1 MDILNQFIEFI
12 QSIVKYIQDLVAN
25 IRDWNDKKDN

>member
-12 QSIVKYIQDLVAN
+12 QSIINTIKELVAQ
-25 IRDWNDKKDN
+25 IRAKNDEK

>member
-12 QSIVKYIQDLVAN
+12 QSIIDTIKDLVAQ
-25 IRDWNDKKDN
+25 IRAENDAK

>member
-12 QSIVKYIQDLVAN
+12 QSIIDTIKQLVAD
-25 IRDWNDKKDN
+25 IRAKNDEK

>member
-12 QSIVKYIQDLVAN
+12 QSIINTIKELVAQ
-25 IRDWNDKKDN
+25 IRAENDKK